1 LLNNGEDKMQEKLKQ
16 LIRNVGAHLGH
27 WSTRRRLVVGM
38 TQGQVCVMVLQGWS
52 EPRIAAQYEQAIDAG
67 VSESSTQWPPY
78 VQTLQ
83 TILNTH
89 GLQNLPC
96 AVVLS
101 DQWVRWAGVPWMAEG
116 MSSAEMSAQELGA
129 LVQLSFTQLY
139 TDTHD
144 WVSVTD
150 RPRYGQ
156 SQLAAAIPKALLE
169 NLRSVLTSR
178 GLRLGACHSAHA
190 LAWNRA
196 QRSDDHERRWM
207 PHVRADQAQL
217 FVTLDGQTLTLL
229 GKSKPDMSVIR
240 SVQVATQP
248 VLPVQVIER
257 EIVLQQL
264 QRPKVTV
271 LSLNRL
277 PADLDVPEHWQIRDA
292 TNAQSRNLQDKNTQA
307 LGVSGVTPVG
317 MSSACALCHLRSP
330 IKRDKPKRKLEQ
342 WADDF
347 AFKRSKALDIDFARH
362 NAQPIWSTRQLFVM
376 SVLSAALLLTNYV
389 YLDVQVG
396 SVQSQLDE
404 AKGQQTAR
412 KGKRGAS
419 DGDERQNAELAN
431 ARQIVASLNRPWERL
446 FVAIEAATNSNV
458 TLLDIT
464 PNPQGGDLHVS
475 GDARNFKSV
484 LAFVQALKEQGA
496 ATQDL
501 SQVYLAS
508 HQIQEQDPLRTI
520 RFEVNASWRPK
531 DVPFSDTGV
540 NSPKATD
547 INTDIVGLGGVDAQ
561 QTVAH
566 LEGSR

>member
-1 LLNNGEDKMQEKLKQ
+1 MQEKLKQ
-16 LIRNVGAHLGH
+16 IIQNAGAYLGH
-27 WSTRRRLVVGM
+27 WVKRRRLVIGM
-38 TQGQVCVMVLQGWS
+38 TQGQVCVMVLQGWR

-67 VSESSTQWPPY
+67 VSESSAQWSPY

-101 DQWVRWAGVPWMAEG
+101 DQWVRWAAVPWMAEG
-116 MSSAEMSAQELGA
+116 MSSDEMSAQELGA

-139 TDTHD
+139 TDTQD

-178 GLRLGACHSAHA
+178 GLRLSACHSAHA

-196 QRSDDHERRWM
+196 QRSDDHEQRWM

-229 GKSKPDMSVIR
+229 GKPKPDISVIR

-307 LGVSGVTPVG
+307 LGVSGVVSVG
-317 MSSACALCHLRSP
+317 MSSACALCHLLSP

-342 WADDF
+342 WVDDF

-431 ARQIVASLNRPWERL
+431 ARQIVANLNRPWERL
-446 FVAIEAATNSNV
+446 FVAIEAATNSDV

-508 HQIQEQDPLRTI
+508 HQVQEQDPLRTI

-547 INTDIVGLGGVDAQ
+547 INTEIVGLGGVDAQ
-561 QTVAH
+561 QTIAH

>member
-1 LLNNGEDKMQEKLKQ
+1 MQEKLKQ
-16 LIRNVGAHLGH
+16 IIQNAGAYLGH
-27 WSTRRRLVVGM
+27 WVKRRRLVIGM

-52 EPRIAAQYEQAIDAG
+52 EPRIAAQYEQVIDAG
-67 VSESSTQWPPY
+67 VSESSTQWLPY

-83 TILNTH
+83 AILNTH

-101 DQWVRWAGVPWMAEG
+101 DQWVRWAAVPWMSEG
-116 MSSAEMSAQELGA
+116 MSSAETSAQELGA

-139 TDTHD
+139 TDTQD

-169 NLRSVLTSR
+169 NLRSVLASR
-178 GLRLGACHSAHA
+178 GLRLSACHSAHA

-196 QRSDDHERRWM
+196 QRSDDHEQRWM

-317 MSSACALCHLRSP
+317 MSSACALCHLLSP
-330 IKRDKPKRKLEQ
+330 IKHDKPKRKLEQ
-342 WADDF
+342 WVDDF

-446 FVAIEAATNSNV
+446 FVAIEAATNSDV

-531 DVPFSDTGV
+531 DAPLSDTGV
-540 NSPKATD
+540 NSPKVTNT
-547 INTDIVGLGGVDAQ
+547 NTDIVGLGGVDAQ
-561 QTVAH
+561 QTIAH

>member
-1 LLNNGEDKMQEKLKQ
+1 LLSDGEDKMQEKLKQ
-16 LIRNVGAHLGH
+16 IIQNTGAHLGH
-27 WSTRRRLVVGM
+27 WVKRRRLVIGM

-52 EPRIAAQYEQAIDAG
+52 ESRIAAQYEQAIDAG
-67 VSESSTQWPPY
+67 VSESSTQWSPH

-101 DQWVRWAGVPWMAEG
+101 EQWVRWAAVPWMAEG
-116 MSSAEMSAQELGA
+116 MSSDEMSAQELGA

-139 TDTHD
+139 TDTQD

-169 NLRSVLTSR
+169 KLRSVLTSR
-178 GLRLGACHSAHA
+178 GLRLSACHSALA

-196 QRSDDHERRWM
+196 QRSDDHEQRWM

-317 MSSACALCHLRSP
+317 MSSACALCHLLSP

-376 SVLSAALLLTNYV
+376 SVLSAVLLLTNYV

-446 FVAIEAATNSNV
+446 FVAIEAATNSDV

-484 LAFVQALKEQGA
+484 LAFVQALKEQGS

-520 RFEVNASWRPK
+520 RFEVNASWHPK
-531 DVPFSDTGV
+531 DAPLSDTGV
-540 NSPKATD
+540 NSPKATNT
-547 INTDIVGLGGVDAQ
+547 NTDIVGLGGVDAQ

>member
-1 LLNNGEDKMQEKLKQ
+1 LL
-16 LIRNVGAHLGH
+16 
-27 WSTRRRLVVGM
+27 
-38 TQGQVCVMVLQGWS
+38 
-52 EPRIAAQYEQAIDAG
+52 
-67 VSESSTQWPPY
+67 
-78 VQTLQ
+78 
-83 TILNTH
+83 
-89 GLQNLPC
+89 
-96 AVVLS
+96 
-101 DQWVRWAGVPWMAEG
+101 
-116 MSSAEMSAQELGA
+116 
-129 LVQLSFTQLY
+129 
-139 TDTHD
+139 
-144 WVSVTD
+144 
-150 RPRYGQ
+150 
-156 SQLAAAIPKALLE
+156 
-169 NLRSVLTSR
+169 
-178 GLRLGACHSAHA
+178 
-190 LAWNRA
+190 
-196 QRSDDHERRWM
+196 
-207 PHVRADQAQL
+207 
-217 FVTLDGQTLTLL
+217 
-229 GKSKPDMSVIR
+229 
-240 SVQVATQP
+240 
-248 VLPVQVIER
+248 
-257 EIVLQQL
+257 
-264 QRPKVTV
+264 
-271 LSLNRL
+271 
-277 PADLDVPEHWQIRDA
+277 
-292 TNAQSRNLQDKNTQA
+292 
-307 LGVSGVTPVG
+307 
-317 MSSACALCHLRSP
+317 SP

-342 WADDF
+342 WVDDF

-431 ARQIVASLNRPWERL
+431 ARQIVANLNRPWERL
-446 FVAIEAATNSNV
+446 FVAIEAATNSDV

-508 HQIQEQDPLRTI
+508 HQVQEQDPLRTI

-547 INTDIVGLGGVDAQ
+547 INTEIVGLGGVDAQ
-561 QTVAH
+561 QTIAH